1 MRWKIAAIVIAA
13 LGLPIAFTAG
23 VVFSLDMAADENP
36 AKSLKELMGSTG
48 DWVSGLGALAAA
60 AVAVYLADR
69 QRRDD
74 LPDLKVGIDGFYEV
88 SLVNHGRLPVEVSGL
103 WLYLSSKY
111 GDFELGHDLEEER
124 HEKTILA
131 FGEMTTFRYGDHLML
146 NVASWAHVRCHRD
159 LRAISL
165 VVPTPVG
172 KFKFPLP
179 EYFVERLKIELSMI
193 QSK

>member
-1 MRWKIAAIVIAA
+1 MRWMITAILIAA

-23 VVFSLDMAADENP
+23 VVISLNVAGEESP
-36 AKSLKELMGSTG
+36 AKTLKDIMGSAG

-74 LPDLKVGIDGFYEV
+74 LPSLKVGIDGFYEV

-103 WLYLSSKY
+103 WLYLSSRY
-111 GDFELGHDLEEER
+111 GDFELGHDLEEEGK
-124 HEKTILA
+124 EKTTLA

-146 NVASWAHVRCHRD
+146 NVASWAHARCKRD
-159 LRAISL
+159 LKAISL

-179 EYFVERLKIELSMI
+179 DYFVGRLKMELEKI